1 MTGVLED
8 CGNYVGMVCYTNALT
23 KNKVNRPWTN
33 NTSAEHYNKI
43 PLQNKCLVS
52 VAPTLRKHNLD

>member
-8 CGNYVGMVCYTNALT
+8 CGNYGGMVRYTNALT
-23 KNKVNRPWTN
+23 KNVVNCPQTN
-33 NTSAEHYNKI
+33 NTSAEHYNKL

-52 VAPTLRKHNLD
+52 VASTLRKHTLD